1 MVCTLCLRGFIHGI
15 FSCTSKRCYSKMRIN
30 FEGKFVSDADETGM
44 VKLTEE
50 GQKTKTGLE

>member
-1 MVCTLCLRGFIHGI
+1 
-15 FSCTSKRCYSKMRIN
+15 MRIN